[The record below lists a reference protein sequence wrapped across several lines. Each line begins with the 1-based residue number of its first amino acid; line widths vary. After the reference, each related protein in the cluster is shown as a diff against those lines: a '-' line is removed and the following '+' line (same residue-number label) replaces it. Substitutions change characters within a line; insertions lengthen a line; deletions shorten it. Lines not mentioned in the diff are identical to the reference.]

1 MNNLPHN
8 TSDRRTI
15 IKSQLAREA
24 ALCRQ
29 SSMEVLHE
37 FEALDDDSL
46 LG

>member
-8 TSDRRTI
+8 TSDPRTK

-37 FEALDDDSL
+37 FEALYDESL

>member
-1 MNNLPHN
+1 MNSLPN
-8 TSDRRTI
+8 NASDRRTI